1 MDRIRV
7 ESEAIGTNLDD
18 ETLSYLEELVATP
31 VGRRWVLKAGLA
43 SAVALGVGSRMG
55 TGSAQ
60 AATRQKQNGRRTEHT
75 DLHFAFG
82 HVRGVTGMV
91 LYANGK
97 RVPLKRHTKRSR
109 DALRRKGGL
118 WGKMDLSQ
126 LSHHVSDVE
135 LPAERAIL
143 VTVRGKQGRKEV
155 VVGQLWRVP
164 RASTIAL
171 AKTSHRLKRSYRPV
185 LGSTRRL
192 KSLGLTA
199 SQVRSPQHVAQL
211 ETVVDT
217 SSAAVALASVHPN
230 IATVNKTAAA
240 TTKAMLGQTP
250 ALGSLDKYINKMQS
264 GGTPYAT
271 FRQVTN
277 PDGSATKITVN
288 GETTTVKTFHLSSNS
303 GLQQSVQ
310 QGVSAGVAVV
320 RDTSS
325 LGAVIDKP
333 LEQIP
338 AASTQTWVQPQ
349 GILPQTQPANGPT
362 QLGAGISIQ
371 VTNPGFLFG
380 TQTVVNGGYSNGQVP
395 LKLYNNFVRWVW
407 VYVQYLGPNNE
418 NLSANPSPTWPDTKY
433 AQSLGLLPQ
442 VFTILGV
449 PLWNTNSIDVTLNF
463 PKDAHTAR
471 ILYCGL
477 GSNLLDGSWRDYF
490 PADAYPGAIAPQDE
504 VLFASLFTGIM
515 TIGLS
520 VFALATDIDIS
531 RTWAE
536 ANSFVTSWLSSA
548 TLSIVQALT
557 RSVILTGTELAAV
570 TVASGL
576 ATHESIVANGGN
588 TENIWSILLPL
599 GTAILKLLFAPGSA
613 QLWVALGGIIG
624 GEEASDK
631 LIEAMPLIGQVV
643 AVIEAV
649 GDAITLAEVCAETI
663 ISPWVIEN
671 EVNLTYPATVTIS
684 IDTNQASS
692 FPVTATSWQ
701 LTPKVD
707 GGVALTPL
715 TGAVNQGGRFSRLR
729 LCRM

>member
-31 VGRRWVLKAGLA
+31 VGRRWMLKAGLA

-60 AATRQKQNGRRTEHT
+60 AATRQKQNGQRTEHT

-91 LYANGK
+91 LHANGK

-109 DALRRKGGL
+109 DALRRQGGL

-143 VTVRGKQGRKEV
+143 ATVRGKQGRKEV

-199 SQVRSPQHVAQL
+199 SQIRSPQHVAQL

-240 TTKAMLGQTP
+240 TTKAMLAQTP
-250 ALGSLDKYINKMQS
+250 AVGSLDKYINHMQS

-271 FRQVTN
+271 FRQMTD

-288 GETTTVKTFHLSSNS
+288 GETTTVKTFKLSSNS

-310 QGVSAGVAVV
+310 AGVSAGVAVV

-333 LEQIP
+333 LEQVP
-338 AASTQTWVQPQ
+338 AASTRTWVQPQ

-477 GSNLLDGSWRDYF
+477 GSQSPRRQLARLLPCRRLPRRDRPSGRGSVRLAVHRHHD
-490 PADAYPGAIAPQDE
+490 DR
-504 VLFASLFTGIM
+504 SLG
-515 TIGLS
+515 
-520 VFALATDIDIS
+520 VC
-531 RTWAE
+531 
-536 ANSFVTSWLSSA
+536 
-548 TLSIVQALT
+548 T
-557 RSVILTGTELAAV
+557 RHRHRHCPHLGRGQQLRHLLAACSHPV
-570 TVASGL
+570 DRSG
-576 ATHESIVANGGN
+576 
-588 TENIWSILLPL
+588 PD
-599 GTAILKLLFAPGSA
+599 
-613 QLWVALGGIIG
+613 ALGDSDRDGTGSGYRCLRPCHAREHRCQRWQHREHLEHPAPAWDRDPEAAVRPRVG
-624 GEEASDK
+624 G
-631 LIEAMPLIGQVV
+631 
-643 AVIEAV
+643 AV
-649 GDAITLAEVCAETI
+649 GRARRDHRRRGGKRQTDRRDAAHR
-663 ISPWVIEN
+663 P
-671 EVNLTYPATVTIS
+671 
-684 IDTNQASS
+684 
-692 FPVTATSWQ
+692 
-701 LTPKVD
+701 
-707 GGVALTPL
+707 
-715 TGAVNQGGRFSRLR
+715 GGRGD
-729 LCRM
+729 